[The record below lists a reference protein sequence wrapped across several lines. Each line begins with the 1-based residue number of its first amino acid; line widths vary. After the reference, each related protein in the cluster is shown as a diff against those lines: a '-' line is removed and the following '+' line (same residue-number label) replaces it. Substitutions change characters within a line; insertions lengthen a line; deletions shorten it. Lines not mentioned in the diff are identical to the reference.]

1 MEFISSFWKYLI
13 ISAPYL
19 ILGLLIAGFINTFIT
34 VEQLKKILGG
44 NSMWTVVKAAFF
56 GIPLPLCSCSVI
68 PTAAQLKRSGVNNG
82 ATSSFLIATPESG
95 VDSIAITYALMDPF
109 MTVIRP
115 VAAFFSAFFAGVLQ
129 LTFNKDGGDDSIDEV
144 KSCCSK
150 NKCSSTSAPSLFS
163 RVKSMFDYA
172 FNNLLDDMVLWLLFG
187 IVVGSVVDVFVPSN
201 FFETMGVDGQK
212 LMILA
217 VGIPLYIC
225 ASATTPIAASLV
237 LKGMSPGTAL
247 LILLVGPA
255 TNLSNIMVMQK
266 YIGIKGIVINVISIA
281 IVALGMSYLTD
292 YLYSF
297 FGWQINFNLV
307 SSGHD
312 HAHYSLL
319 EQVFAIVFGILL
331 IRGIVRTKLKPIL
344 SKKVSV

>member
-1 MEFISSFWKYLI
+1 MEFVNSFWKYLV

-19 ILGLLIAGFINTFIT
+19 IFGLLIAGFIKSFIS
-34 VEQLKKILGG
+34 EKMLQKLLGG
-44 NSMWTVVKAAFF
+44 NGMGSVVKAALF

-68 PTAAQLKRSGVNNG
+68 PTAAQLKKSGVNNG

-95 VDSIAITYALMDPF
+95 VDSIAVTYALMDPF

-115 VAAFFSAFFAGVLQ
+115 VAAFFSAFFAGALQ
-129 LTFNKDGGDDSIDEV
+129 LIFNKDGGEKIEEV
-144 KSCCSK
+144 KSCCGSKK
-150 NKCSSTSAPSLFS
+150 NKEPEKLTFTQRIKVMVS
-163 RVKSMFDYA
+163 YA

-187 IVVGSVVDVFVPSN
+187 IVVGSIVDIFVPSD
-201 FFETMGVDGQK
+201 FFATMGVNGQK
-212 LMILA
+212 ALILA

-266 YIGIKGIVINVISIA
+266 YIGLKGIGINIFSIA
-281 IVALGMSYLTD
+281 VVALGMSYFTDFFYNFYDINVNFKLTAAGHEHIHYGMMD
-292 YLYSF
+292 NF
-297 FGWQINFNLV
+297 FAGIF
-307 SSGHD
+307 
-312 HAHYSLL
+312 LL
-319 EQVFAIVFGILL
+319 LL
-331 IRGIVRTKLKPIL
+331 LRGIFRTKVSPLL
-344 SKKVSV
+344 TKKVSVN